1 VALESGGGQDVD
13 MRILCVHQGYD
24 LYGSDR
30 CFIESVATL
39 RETWPLA
46 DIEVVV
52 PRDGPIIAPLT
63 QLATRVTI
71 EPLLVI
77 RRRGLLKWLA
87 TLPLALGP
95 ALWRAARRM
104 QRADIVLVNTV
115 VVLDYLLLAR
125 FFSSKT
131 VVHVHEIPDG
141 IKLRVFRAL
150 LRWTRAEIIFN
161 SQATRR
167 AYALSAAGTE
177 HVVYN
182 GIAAPRL
189 EHASSYEGSRP
200 LRLLMLGRINRI
212 KGQDLLIEALAGLP
226 RDIAARVEV
235 RIVGGSFENDAARE
249 AALRRAVD
257 AAGLSATVRF
267 EAFTPDP
274 AALYR
279 WADIVVVPSRL
290 PESLGRVAI
299 EAMSY
304 ARPVIAARIGGL
316 VEIVEDRHT
325 GWLVAPNDAAALAQV
340 IASALLAPD
349 EWRSYGGR
357 AQSRFEALFA
367 APAVKRQLAAI
378 FATRIRQLREQP
390 VRDMARV

>member
-1 VALESGGGQDVD
+1 
-13 MRILCVHQGYD
+13 
-24 LYGSDR
+24 
-30 CFIESVATL
+30 
-39 RETWPLA
+39 
-46 DIEVVV
+46 
-52 PRDGPIIAPLT
+52 
-63 QLATRVTI
+63 
-71 EPLLVI
+71 
-77 RRRGLLKWLA
+77 
-87 TLPLALGP
+87 
-95 ALWRAARRM
+95 
-104 QRADIVLVNTV
+104 VNTV

-167 AYALSAAGTE
+167 AYALSTARTG

-182 GIAAPRL
+182 GITAPRL
-189 EHASSYEGSRP
+189 ELSSSYEGTRP

-249 AALRRAVD
+249 AALRRAVE

-267 EAFTPDP
+267 EAFTSDP
-274 AALYR
+274 GPLYR
-279 WADIVVVPSRL
+279 WTDIVVVPSRL

-316 VEIVEDRHT
+316 VEIVEDHHT

-340 IASALLAPD
+340 IASAVLAPD
-349 EWRSYGGR
+349 EWRSYGPNARSG
-357 AQSRFEALFA
+357 FEALFA
-367 APAVKRQLAAI
+367 ASAVKRQLAAI
-378 FATRIRQLREQP
+378 FAARIRQLRKQP